1 VLGAPFGPKS
11 RGGVVTVLGGATGPV
26 GVWACAAAAPIARV
40 PAPSAR
46 TKWRRV
52 SVVLDAWWLVLPWVT
67 VASLADTHFG
77 LMRGK
82 KMQ

>member
-1 VLGAPFGPKS
+1 VN
-11 RGGVVTVLGGATGPV
+11 
-26 GVWACAAAAPIARV
+26 
-40 PAPSAR
+40 
-46 TKWRRV
+46 
-52 SVVLDAWWLVLPWVT
+52 VVLDAWWLVLPWVT